1 MSRSWNSRRQT
12 KTLQEPLHPS
22 QSAKRITAAIVMT
35 PVEKTS
41 LAGATTHLVMT
52 GENATIVPQLPK
64 AIMIAETVGPM
75 TVVATAVMPS
85 TGKTTVDSTGVAMTL
100 VTGAVMTHAVVPVVV
115 IDVCNLVLVQLL
127 LASILAGPRIITST
141 VVKVDAE
148 D

>member
-1 MSRSWNSRRQT
+1 MSRSRNSRRQT
-12 KTLQEPLHPS
+12 NTLQEPLHPS

-41 LAGATTHLVMT
+41 LAGATTLLVMT
-52 GENATIVPQLPK
+52 GEIATTVVPQLPE

-127 LASILAGPRIITST
+127 ASILAGPRIITST